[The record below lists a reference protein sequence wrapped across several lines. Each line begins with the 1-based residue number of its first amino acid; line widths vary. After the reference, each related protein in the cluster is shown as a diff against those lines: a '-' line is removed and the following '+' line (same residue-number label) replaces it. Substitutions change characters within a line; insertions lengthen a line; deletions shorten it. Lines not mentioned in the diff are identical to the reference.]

1 MSDTPTEAAAAFA
14 FVSAMLQELDMRDP
28 GFAQAVFTRIEGDIR
43 RHSDGSNRA
52 VAVYHDQLVEGL
64 ELIKA
69 NLR

>member
-1 MSDTPTEAAAAFA
+1 MSDTPTEATAALA

-28 GFAQAVFTRIEGDIR
+28 GFAQAVFSRIESDIS

-52 VAVYHDQLVEGL
+52 VASYHDQLVEGL

-69 NLR
+69 DFR